1 MAREVEARHEGR
13 AHTVSIEM
21 RRRAV
26 INGVEE
32 LESFHEEQICVYTA
46 SGLLTIEGDDLHIDR
61 LNLEDGQLIVSGVI
75 YGALYT
81 EEDEPKSGL
90 FSRLLKR

>member
-1 MAREVEARHEGR
+1 MARELETRSTGKP
-13 AHTVSIEM
+13 HTLTIEM

-32 LESFHEEQICVYTA
+32 LDSFHEEMIAVFTNC
-46 SGLLTIEGDDLHIDR
+46 GLLTIEGTDLHIDR
-61 LNLEDGQLIVSGVI
+61 LNLEEGQLIVSGEI
-75 YGALYT
+75 FGAMYS
-81 EEDEPKSGL
+81 EESAPKVGL